1 MGCLISLEL
10 RNAFVL
16 KAKILPGRWLAE
28 NRDRAFEY
36 SEQLEGN
43 QPRKFTFPQQ
53 NIC

>member
-16 KAKILPGRWLAE
+16 KAKIFLDRWLAE

-36 SEQLEGN
+36 SEQFEGRSA
-43 QPRKFTFPQQ
+43 P
-53 NIC
+53 